1 MAAQESV
8 VLDGLELNDGTVF
21 SVSELNL
28 PPPPRLV
35 EWVRSADSDGSLLSR
50 EPPADNREGVITLW
64 VAQQASKDLALAKIA
79 QITDKLTEAQRN
91 PTGIALVW
99 TPADSTLSVTARV
112 LYGEITD
119 LPIAWDSGWM
129 NSAPIVHIKLTMA
142 PFFEGTEIGDLTD
155 DFSTN
160 TIANYTADTGGGTI
174 SVSGG
179 VLVPSS
185 TAEKRLIH
193 TSSAYAPTDS
203 WTTAKFLTGAS
214 VASGTA
220 GVIAKRLD
228 ASNYLAGQIAAAG
241 ASTRVNV
248 VKVDAGAATTLVQSG
263 TFALSTATNY
273 WVRLRVESNTVT
285 VELYTALPTFTS
297 TPTQTATIAL
307 TGGDI
312 TKFGSGIAG
321 RNGIRL
327 IPQATDWR
335 ADDFWVQPNTA
346 RSTEPV
352 VTLEVSNV
360 LGDVPAKVRAIVTDG
375 ASQSRRLVRVGLES
389 RYYPTSSPPALLID
403 SASLVTSGYGG
414 TASTI
419 TGAYSANG
427 TITSGDLF
435 DQPTALCGLG
445 DLSHV
450 GTFRMFARVVPS
462 YAFNYG
468 DYVSVR
474 LSWQEGSGP
483 LRANS
488 WVTPVQSD
496 VFTDIDL
503 GIVTIPERVLGTQ
516 RWTGQIELLATYVD
530 DSPFAAQLD
539 LDYVYLMPAGEGYG
553 EARAPYAYSP
563 GTLTASHTLNGTPA
577 ANLGGTATDLGGNW
591 TTAGVA
597 TDFVY
602 GATEGVQR
610 TTTATET
617 FSGRYGTLATVK
629 TNTEVGADLKYS
641 GTALVFPV
649 AGLRLIARFVDASNF
664 VFVEVNPST
673 TLTSASFG
681 IGVRLAGAT
690 VIAANSPAFI
700 VPGWL
705 TVRLVV
711 FASGT
716 AHGFLYQDTGTEIA
730 HITTAHSSVAT
741 GGVLDDGKAGIMDY
755 NPSTGACTR
764 QYRNFYVATPPAEA
778 IACNSAQS
786 IEFREDDMLR
796 EDSTGTYW
804 GPPPQPRAGLR
815 GLPPAGTRLRKSRL
829 AVVARR
835 NDVVTSPDDQIADFT
850 AIQVVH
856 TPRYLYA
863 PR

>member
-129 NSAPIVHIKLTMA
+129 TSAPIVHIKLTMA
-142 PFFEGTEIGDLTD
+142 PFFEGVEIGDLTD

-285 VELYTALPTFTS
+285 VELFTALPTFTS
-297 TPTQTATIAL
+297 TPTQTATVAL

-335 ADDFWVQPNTA
+335 ADDFWVQPNVA

-375 ASQSRRLVRVGLES
+375 ASQPRRLVRVGLES
-389 RYYPTSSPPALLID
+389 RYYPTSSPSALLID
-403 SASLVTSGYGG
+403 SASLVTSGYSG
-414 TASTI
+414 TASTV

-427 TITSGDLF
+427 TITADLF
-435 DQPTALCGLG
+435 TAPTAMCGLG
-445 DLSHV
+445 NLSHV
-450 GTFRMFARVVPS
+450 GTFRVFARVYTSAALPNLVWL
-462 YAFNYG
+462 
-468 DYVSVR
+468 R

-483 LRANS
+483 LRSNA
-488 WVTPVQSD
+488 WVTPAAYHD
-496 VFTDIDL
+496 VFADVDL
-503 GIVTIPERVLGTQ
+503 GIVTVPERVLGTQ
-516 RWTGQIELLATYVD
+516 LWTGQIETYVSD
-530 DSPFAAQLD
+530 FPELFPSIDI
-539 LDYVYLMPAGEGYG
+539 DYLYLMPVAEGYG
-553 EARAPYAYSP
+553 QALGPYAYRP
-563 GTLTASHTLNGTPA
+563 GTLTAYDGLIDTGNVGGSTA
-577 ANLGGTATDLGGNW
+577 DLGGTW
-591 TTAGVA
+591 TTAGSA

-602 GATEGVQR
+602 ASEGIFR
-610 TTTATET
+610 STAATET
-617 FSGRYGTLATVK
+617 MPGRYGTLATIK
-629 TNTEVGADLKYS
+629 AATDVGIEMKYTI
-641 GTALVFPV
+641 GLFP
-649 AGLRLIARFVDASNF
+649 APRMMLIARFVDSSNF
-664 VFVEVNPST
+664 LFAELAPST
-673 TLTSASFG
+673 TVTSGGFTINTRIA
-681 IGVRLAGAT
+681 GVTALLEGGDPFVLPVQWLQVRMIVYPTGT
-690 VIAANSPAFI
+690 VHA
-700 VPGWL
+700 
-705 TVRLVV
+705 
-711 FASGT
+711 
-716 AHGFLYQDTGTEIA
+716 FLYREDGAEIFHLVA
-730 HITTAHSSVAT
+730 TSTLLAT
-741 GGVLDDGKAGIMDY
+741 GGTLDDGKAGIADY
-755 NPSTGACTR
+755 NPGTNAYVRS
-764 QYRNFYVATPPAEA
+764 YRNFYVSTPVAEP
-778 IACNSAQS
+778 IACNSGQS
-786 IEFREDDMLR
+786 IEFRDDDMLR

-835 NDVVTSPDDQIADFT
+835 NDVTANQDDQIADAT
-850 AIQVVH
+850 AVQIVH